1 VVDGHL
7 HVARLVVR
15 PDERRRGV
23 AVDLMRTAAGWAGD
37 RGARWCVLQVAEH
50 NGAALALYRRLRFRR
65 HHRYQYLRPG

>member
-1 VVDGHL
+1 
-7 HVARLVVR
+7 
-15 PDERRRGV
+15 
-23 AVDLMRTAAGWAGD
+23 MRTAAGWAGD